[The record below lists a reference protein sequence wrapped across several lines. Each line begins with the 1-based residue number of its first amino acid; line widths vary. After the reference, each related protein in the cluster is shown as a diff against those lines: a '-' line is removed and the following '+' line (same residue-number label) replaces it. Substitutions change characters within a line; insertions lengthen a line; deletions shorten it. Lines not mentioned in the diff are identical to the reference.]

1 VKKQRTCEEAE
12 EILSKF
18 LLANGMNIKYHPNNK
33 ALFDSQPNIK
43 YSDKYCYHYCV
54 ECGDPKK
61 SKYKYLRDKQCLKC
75 AKCGSKSGAKVTSIP
90 YQDLLNQCIE
100 SFNKIGINLL
110 IDENNKSYFESQS
123 SNPNNRKCQH
133 KCPSCN
139 DDTKTQYSFLKKG
152 IFWCKRCKSKKISKK
167 LSYSYEE
174 IMSKVLHESKA
185 RGIDLA
191 ILDNNLEKFN
201 SQTKMTTRKLCYHRC
216 PCCGCEKTT
225 TYSSISRGKSYFC
238 KMCVGSINENIF
250 SIIINNL
257 FNKIKNN
264 SKLENLNIFD
274 KNNKKNIE
282 VNGKSLF
289 PDFFA
294 TYQGKSIIIEYQGRQ
309 HYEAVDKW
317 GGEDKL
323 KRQQERD
330 TILRDYCS
338 SNNINL
344 IEIDGRRVSYN
355 NAESFVSFFKTE
367 NFTTFISKF
376 FSLELEKFMIGYS
389 FDENLNVY
397 IQRNYELYKKII
409 ILYFENQMSEKQV
422 AGKLNLKK
430 RYVNKIINL
439 YLNKA
444 FNLKLGKLYSR
455 EDHKKNIN
463 RNRQAALPR
472 GSSNKSSKLNDCKVT
487 DILQR
492 IKKGESDSEI
502 SQLYNVSSQL
512 ISLIRNNKFWKHIDR
527 S

>member
-1 VKKQRTCEEAE
+1 
-12 EILSKF
+12 
-18 LLANGMNIKYHPNNK
+18 MNIKYHPDNK
-33 ALFDSQPNIK
+33 ALFDSQLNTK
-43 YSDKYCYHYCV
+43 YSDKYCYHYCA

-90 YQDLLNQCIE
+90 YQDLLDQCIK

-123 SNPNNRKCQH
+123 SNPNNKKCQH

-139 DDTKTQYSFLKKG
+139 EDTKTQYSFLKKG

-174 IMSKVLHESKA
+174 IMSKVLYESKTK
-185 RGIDLA
+185 GIDLA
-191 ILDNNLEKFN
+191 IIDNNLEKFN
-201 SQTKMTTRKLCYHRC
+201 SQNKMTTRKLCYHKC

-225 TYSSISRGKSYFC
+225 TYNSISRGKSYFC

-264 SKLENLNIFD
+264 FKLENLNIFD

-282 VNGKSLF
+282 ADGKILF

-294 TYQGKSIIIEYQGRQ
+294 TYQEKSIIVEYNGRQ
-309 HYEAVDKW
+309 HYEEVDKW
-317 GGEDKL
+317 RGKEKL
-323 KRQQERD
+323 KKQQERD
-330 TILRDYCS
+330 QSLRDYCS

-344 IEIDGRRVSYN
+344 IEIDGRQISYN
-355 NAESFVSFFKTE
+355 NTESFINFFKTE
-367 NFTTFISKF
+367 KFIDFISNF
-376 FSLELEKFMIGYS
+376 FSLELRKFVHEYS
-389 FDENLNVY
+389 FNENLNVY
-397 IQRNYELYKKII
+397 IQKNYELYENII
-409 ILYFENQMSEKQV
+409 TSYFEVQMSERQV
-422 AGKLNLKK
+422 AEKLNLKK

-439 YLNKA
+439 YLNGA
-444 FNLKLGKLYSR
+444 FNLKLDKKYSR
-455 EDHKKNIN
+455 EDHKKTSS
-463 RNRQAALPR
+463 RNRRVSAPKGAN
-472 GSSNKSSKLNDCKVT
+472 NKSSKLDDFKVK

-512 ISLIRNNKFWKHIDR
+512 ISLIKNNKSWKHIER